1 MNFVSA
7 PVMIGAAAAAGVVSL
22 WLVVH
27 ELFLRYRGQVQT
39 RLSEEFGDLRQRS
52 TRTALFK
59 DLSKLAQEV
68 DAEQGT
74 IWTRCELMLDQSGVA
89 LTLQQLLL
97 TAVCCGLFPAT
108 IVILLLHSAPGGIA
122 ALLLGGIAP
131 LLYVLYR
138 RNQRIEYLRRQLP
151 DAFDIMSR
159 SIRAGQ
165 TVMRAFQ
172 VVADDFDP
180 PLGEEFAWCYEQ
192 QKLGLPLDVAL
203 RDLARRT
210 GVTELQMLVVALLVQ
225 RQSGGSPVELLEN
238 LALVVRK
245 RNRLREK
252 VKAVTAEGR
261 MQAMVLLCIPPIVLA
276 AVSVTNPDY
285 MAPLWTQHGLLGGM
299 AVSELIGALW
309 IRRIISFRY

>member
-1 MNFVSA
+1 MNFMSA
-7 PVMIGAAAAAGVVSL
+7 PVMIGLAGAAGAASI

-27 ELFLRYRGQVQT
+27 EVFLRYRGQVKT
-39 RLSEEFGDLRQRS
+39 RLSEEFGDLQQRS

-59 DLSKLAQEV
+59 DLSRLAEEA
-68 DAEQGT
+68 DAVHGSF
-74 IWTRCELMLDQSGVA
+74 WSRCELALEQAGVTY
-89 LTLQQLLL
+89 TLQQLLL
-97 TAVCCGLFPAT
+97 TSVACGLLPAMLA
-108 IVILLLHSAPGGIA
+108 IVVFHNAPGGIA
-122 ALLLGGIAP
+122 ALLVGVAAP
-131 LLYVLYR
+131 SLYTLWR
-138 RNQRIEYLRRQLP
+138 RNQRIELLRRQLP

-210 GVTELQMLVVALLVQ
+210 GVAELQMLVVALLVQ

-261 MQAMVLLCIPPIVLA
+261 MQAMVLLCIPPIVLGV
-276 AVSVTNPDY
+276 VSVMNPDY
-285 MAPLWTQHGLLGGM
+285 MAPLWTQHWLLAGM
-299 AVSELIGALW
+299 ALSELIGALW

>member
-1 MNFVSA
+1 MNLASA
-7 PVMIGAAAAAGVVSL
+7 PLLIWAAGAAGVVSL

-59 DLSKLAQEV
+59 DLSRLAQEV
-68 DAEQGT
+68 DASQGT
-74 IWTRCELMLDQSGVA
+74 FWTRCELMLDQSGVT

-97 TAVCCGLFPAT
+97 TSLCCGLLPAT
-108 IVILLLHSAPGGIA
+108 IVIVILQSAPGGVA
-122 ALLLGGIAP
+122 ALLAGATIP
-131 LLYVLYR
+131 PLYVLWR
-138 RNQRIEYLRRQLP
+138 RNQRIESMRRQLP

-180 PLGEEFAWCYEQ
+180 PLGDEFAWCYEQ

-210 GVTELQMLVVALLVQ
+210 GVAELQMLVVALLVQ

-245 RNRLREK
+245 RNRIREK

-261 MQAMVLLCIPPIVLA
+261 MQAMVLLCIPPTVLA
-276 AVSVTNPDY
+276 AVSVMNPDY
-285 MAPLWTQHGLLGGM
+285 MAPLWTQPWLLAGM
-299 AVSELIGALW
+299 AVSEVIGALW

>member
-1 MNFVSA
+1 MNFMSA
-7 PVMIGAAAAAGVVSL
+7 PVMIGLAGAAGAASI

-27 ELFLRYRGQVQT
+27 EVFLRYRGQVKT
-39 RLSEEFGDLRQRS
+39 RLSEEFGDLQQRS

-59 DLSKLAQEV
+59 DLSRLAEEA
-68 DAEQGT
+68 DAVHGSF
-74 IWTRCELMLDQSGVA
+74 WSRCELALEQAGVTY
-89 LTLQQLLL
+89 TLQQLLL
-97 TAVCCGLFPAT
+97 TSVACGLLPAMLV
-108 IVILLLHSAPGGIA
+108 IVVFHNAPGGIA
-122 ALLLGGIAP
+122 ALLVGVAAP
-131 LLYVLYR
+131 SLYTLWR
-138 RNQRIEYLRRQLP
+138 RNQRIELLRRQLP

-210 GVTELQMLVVALLVQ
+210 GVAELQMLVVALLVQ

-261 MQAMVLLCIPPIVLA
+261 MQAMVLLCIPPIVLGV
-276 AVSVTNPDY
+276 VSVMNPDY
-285 MAPLWTQHGLLGGM
+285 MAPLWTQHWLLAGM
-299 AVSELIGALW
+299 ALSELIGALW

>member
-1 MNFVSA
+1 MSYASA
-7 PVMIGAAAAAGVVSL
+7 PVMIWVAAVAGGVSI
-22 WLVVH
+22 WLVVY
-27 ELFLRYRGQVQT
+27 ELFLRYRGQVQV

-59 DLSKLAQEV
+59 DLSRLAQEV
-68 DAEQGT
+68 DAVQGSY
-74 IWTRCELMLDQSGVA
+74 WSRCELMIDQAGVSY
-89 LTLQQLLL
+89 TLQQLLL
-97 TAVCCGLFPAT
+97 TAVCCGLLPAM
-108 IVILLLHSAPGGIA
+108 IVILLVQSAPAGIA
-122 ALLLGGIAP
+122 ALLVGTAAP
-131 LLYVLYR
+131 VLYTLWR
-138 RNQRIEYLRRQLP
+138 RNQRIERMRRQLP

-210 GVTELQMLVVALLVQ
+210 GVAELQMLVVALLVQ

-276 AVSVTNPDY
+276 TVSVMNPDY
-285 MAPLWTQHGLLGGM
+285 MAPLWTQRGLLGGM
-299 AVSELIGALW
+299 ALSELIGALW

>member
-1 MNFVSA
+1 MNLLSA
-7 PVMIGAAAAAGVVSL
+7 PMLTGAAVVAGTATL

-27 ELFLRYRGQVQT
+27 ELFLRYRSDVHA
-39 RLSEEFGDLRQRS
+39 RLADEFGDGQQRS
-52 TRTALFK
+52 ARTVLFK
-59 DLSKLAQEV
+59 DLSRLANEV
-68 DAEQGT
+68 ESANGGLWVRWELIVEQAAVAYSL
-74 IWTRCELMLDQSGVA
+74 RQMLLASIIAGLVPA
-89 LTLQQLLL
+89 IAVVLTWKSAPSAVVTLL
-97 TAVCCGLFPAT
+97 TCMTLPA
-108 IVILLLHSAPGGIA
+108 
-122 ALLLGGIAP
+122 
-131 LLYVLYR
+131 LYTLWR
-138 RNQRIEYLRRQLP
+138 RAQRIETLRRQLP

-210 GVTELQMLVVALLVQ
+210 GVPELQMLIVALLVQ

-245 RNRLREK
+245 RNKLREK
-252 VKAVTAEGR
+252 VKALTAEGR
-261 MQAMVLLCIPPIVLA
+261 MQAMVLLCIPPVVLA
-276 AVSVTNPDY
+276 AVSFTNPDY
-285 MAPLWTQHGLLGGM
+285 IAPLWTQRWLLAAM
-299 AVSELIGALW
+299 AFSELLGALW
-309 IRRIISFRY
+309 IRKIISFRY